1 MMDAKK
7 QGDVYRLSRVMY
19 ILQAT
24 LEYFISTLV
33 AGAYLAKVTKAV
45 GMSDGMTGIL
55 SALVSLGCGM
65 QIIAIFLTRKRRVK
79 RMVITASVI
88 NQLLFS
94 LVYLTPFLPESFPIP
109 RSMILLFGLL
119 FAHLIMN
126 VVHASKIN
134 WFMSLVDD
142 RIRGTFTA
150 KKEIVSLISG
160 IVFNFV
166 MGSII
171 DGFNAAGNQNAA
183 FLACAIAILGLTAAH
198 TAAMLIAKEKT
209 QDTEI
214 VHTSFRRLLF
224 NKNLL
229 KVILFSVLWHVFQ
242 YACSPFLGAYE
253 VGDLGFSMTFIAT
266 LTMIASFVRAG
277 VSLPMGRFAD
287 KHSFANALIICF
299 VVRTVAFLAIVFAS
313 PALGKFLFP
322 VYTVLNA
329 VSMAGISGG
338 TINLVY
344 DYVPREGRVAALAL
358 QNAIAGVAGFLT
370 TLAVSPLVGYIQ
382 ANGNRFLGISI
393 QAQQF
398 LGVIAALGNLGI
410 VFYLVF
416 VIRRMKRIG
425 VDYESALD

>member
-1 MMDAKK
+1 MMDCEK
-7 QGDVYRLSRVMY
+7 QKDIYRLSRVMY

-33 AGAYLAKVTKAV
+33 AGAYLAKVTRAV

-65 QIIAIFLTRKRRVK
+65 QIVAVFLTRKRRVK

-94 LVYLTPFLPESFPIP
+94 LVYLTPFLPASFPVP
-109 RSMILLFGLL
+109 RSVILLVGLL
-119 FAHLIMN
+119 SAHLIMN
-126 VVHASKIN
+126 VVHATKIN

-150 KKEIVSLISG
+150 KKEIVSLVG
-160 IVFNFV
+160 GVMFNFM

-171 DGFNAAGNQNAA
+171 DAFEAAGNQNGA
-183 FLACAIAILGLTAAH
+183 FVACAVAILGLTVAH
-198 TAAMLIAKEKT
+198 TVTMLIAKEKT

-242 YACSPFLGAYE
+242 YVCTPFLGAYE
-253 VGDLGFSMTFIAT
+253 VGGLGFSMTFIAT
-266 LTMIASFVRAG
+266 LTMIASFVRASI
-277 VSLPMGRFAD
+277 SLPMGRFAD

-299 VVRTVAFLAIVFAS
+299 VVRTVAFFAIAFSS

-358 QNAIAGVAGFLT
+358 QNSIAGVAGFLT
-370 TLAVSPLVGYIQ
+370 TLAISPLVENIQ
-382 ANGNRFLGISI
+382 SNGNMFLGFSI
-393 QAQQF
+393 QAQQL
-398 LGVIAALGNLGI
+398 LGVIAAIGNLGI

-416 VIRRMKRIG
+416 VIRRMKR
-425 VDYESALD
+425 VSLDYESDLT